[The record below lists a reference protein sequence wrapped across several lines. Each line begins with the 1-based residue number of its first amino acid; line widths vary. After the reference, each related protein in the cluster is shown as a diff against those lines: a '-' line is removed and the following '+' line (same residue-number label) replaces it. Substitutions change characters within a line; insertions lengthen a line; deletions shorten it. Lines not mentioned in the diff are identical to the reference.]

1 MKFLAVGCG
10 LNEITPLANSS
21 GTSHLSPDGGSV
33 TRAAVHRLA
42 ADGYDSLAD
51 QTNIYQS
58 KKGYFFIRLLAIS
71 PPYTEQRSY
80 HHHARLRQRGHAN
93 PQCFGDA
100 ARLEKRPDF
109 RCATR
114 NASAARRYAPS
125 QHGRHRTPK
134 QLARNAKKLR
144 KTFAFVADR
153 TGTELLG
160 VFSNVLGKF
169 DRCDISRIGREEDPF

>member
-1 MKFLAVGCG
+1 MAR
-10 LNEITPLANSS
+10 
-21 GTSHLSPDGGSV
+21 SHLSPEGGSV

-71 PPYTEQRSY
+71 PPLYRTTFLSPSCSAQATGPCKSPVFWRRS
-80 HHHARLRQRGHAN
+80 
-93 PQCFGDA
+93 
-100 ARLEKRPDF
+100 
-109 RCATR
+109 ATR

-134 QLARNAKKLR
+134 QLARNAKNLR
-144 KTFAFVADR
+144 KTFGFVADR